1 MHDLQRTDACR
12 MNAGI
17 KTRGGFV
24 AAWAV
29 LAALVF
35 VAPAAAQSQEAQWI
49 WSPKHKVDE
58 VPQTSCYYRRAFM
71 LEDPESGQMELAA
84 DDDFELYINGRSV
97 SKDSS
102 SRKLKQIDISK
113 FLTKG
118 RNVISMRVINSNGP
132 TGALAARVFVKEKE
146 GGWKNFHTND
156 GWRVTLSPY
165 PFWNMN
171 FYNDSRWDK
180 PLSSGKFGTSD
191 KREEVKVVEQ
201 VKETTDE
208 RFRINPEFRVERII
222 SDEQAGSL
230 ISMTFNEFG
239 QILAG
244 RENGPLLLIAD
255 TNEDD
260 IADRVTVYCDKVKN
274 CQGIMALNG
283 EVYVTADGPDGTALY
298 RLADHDGDSKL
309 ETVRTLLKFKVD
321 SAEHGPH
328 GIVLGPDGYIYVVVG
343 NHAKVEK
350 AFDPRSPHHDHYE
363 GDLVKRYEDPGGHA
377 SGVKAPGGTIIRTN
391 TEGGFVQL
399 YAGGLRNVYDIAFN
413 ASGDL
418 FAHDSDME
426 SDMGA
431 NWYRPTQLYHVTPGA
446 ELGWRSGWS
455 KWPSYYA
462 DALPALTETGRG
474 SPTGGVFYNH
484 FAFPA
489 RYHNAMFLA
498 DWSEGRILAVRMKH
512 KGGSYTST
520 TETFLQGQPLNVT
533 DVEVGPDGGLY
544 FITGGRGTSG
554 GVYRVTWRG
563 DIPEN
568 VRNLGEGLN
577 AVIRQPQA
585 LSAWGRQKIAAQK
598 NKIGADWGENLAGVA
613 RSSANPAWYRT
624 RALDLMQLFGPAPSK
639 QLLIELSKEKNEEV
653 RAKAATLMGIHSSDE
668 TRLQLISLLYDE
680 DRTVRRVACEA
691 LVRAGQDATL
701 TRLTRSLTSDDR
713 HESYAARRLLERM
726 PLESW
731 KDRIMRT
738 SDQRLFIQGAMAL
751 MIAHP
756 TREHG
761 LEVLRRTS
769 EMLDGFVSDRNFVD
783 LLRVSQVA
791 VLRGNLK
798 ATDDPILREQLAEEF
813 PSGSSQMNRELVRL
827 LAFFQATSPM
837 ERYIEYLESD
847 VPEVDKLHL
856 ALHLSFIKD
865 GWNTKDRLKVLEYLA
880 SARKRKGGGSY
891 PFYVAAAMTDFARN
905 MPAKDIPQMLAGGA
919 RWPDA
924 ALGLLYKLPAKID
937 DATRKQL
944 IELDRSLESVEDQ
957 EESVKKLRMGIVAV
971 LARSADDA
979 SMAYLRSAWDR
990 DPERRKA
997 IALGLSQKPGG
1008 ENWAYLVR
1016 SIPETSGDV
1025 ARDMLKALATVRRRP
1040 ASPEPIRQVIL
1051 KGLELKDNGATEAVR
1066 LLEQWTGEV
1075 MSGPEDP
1082 WADAIVSWQHWYNRK
1097 YPNRLAPDLP
1107 VASQGNK
1114 WKFDELLEYLDSDEA
1129 RNSAPQQGAAVFV
1142 KAQCSKCHRY
1152 GEVGQSLGPDLT
1164 NLHKR
1169 FSRREV
1175 LESIIYPSHV
1185 ISDQYASKT
1194 IVTEEG
1200 QQITGMVTPGPG
1212 NSIIVVDSEGK
1223 KTEIDKDEIEEVV
1236 ASKVSAM
1243 PAGLLNDLSLE
1254 EIANLFSYLNALQR
1268 ARVARTPGR

>member
-1 MHDLQRTDACR
+1 

-17 KTRGGFV
+17 QLRGGLA
-24 AAWAV
+24 AAWAIA
-29 LAALVF
+29 LALLMSV
-35 VAPAAAQSQEAQWI
+35 PATGHSQEAQWI
-49 WSPKHKVDE
+49 WSPKHQVGE
-58 VPQTSCYYRRAFM
+58 VPQTSCYFRRSFVVD
-71 LEDPESGQMELAA
+71 LPETGQIELAA
-84 DDDFELYINGRSV
+84 DDDFELYVNGRTAA
-97 SKDSS
+97 KGSS
-102 SRKLKQIDISK
+102 SRTLKQIDISK
-113 FLTKG
+113 HLTKG
-118 RNVISMRVINSNGP
+118 RNVISMKVVNSKGP
-132 TGALAARVFVKEKE
+132 TGALAARVFVKEKN
-146 GGWKNFHTND
+146 GGWKNYHTND
-156 GWRVTLSPY
+156 GWKVTLSPY

-180 PLSSGKFGTSD
+180 PQFSGKLGTTD
-191 KREEVKVVEQ
+191 KREEVKVVEEV

-255 TNEDD
+255 TNNDE

-283 EVYVTADGPDGTALY
+283 EVYVTADGPDGSALY

-309 ETVRTLLKFKVD
+309 ESVRTLLKFKGD

-343 NHAKVEK
+343 NHARVEK
-350 AFDPRSPHHDHYE
+350 AFDPRSPHRDHYE

-377 SGVKAPGGTIIRTN
+377 AGVKSPGGTIIRTN

-399 YAGGLRNVYDIAFN
+399 FAGGLRNVYDIAFN
-413 ASGDL
+413 ANGDL

-431 NWYRPTQLYHVTPGA
+431 NWYRPTQVYHVTPGA

-455 KWPSYYA
+455 KWPSYYS
-462 DALPALTETGRG
+462 DAIPAVEETGRG

-489 RYHNAMFLA
+489 RYHNALFLA
-498 DWSEGRILAVRMKH
+498 DWSEGRIIAVRMKR
-512 KGGSYTST
+512 KGGSYTT
-520 TETFLQGQPLNVT
+520 TSETFLQGQPLNVT
-533 DVEVGPDGGLY
+533 DLEVGPDGGLY

-554 GVYRVTWRG
+554 GVYRVSWRG
-563 DIPEN
+563 EIPEN
-568 VRNLGEGLN
+568 VKNLGDGLN

-585 LSAWGRQKIAAQK
+585 FSAWGRQKVASLK
-598 NKIGADWGENLAGVA
+598 STLGADWGENLAGVA
-613 RSSANPAWYRT
+613 RSSANPEWYRT
-624 RALDLMQLFGPAPSK
+624 RALDLMQLFGPAPSE
-639 QLLIELSKEKNEEV
+639 QLLIELAKEKNENV
-653 RAKAATLMGIHSSDE
+653 RAKAATLMGIHSSDA
-668 TRLQLISLLYDE
+668 TRLQLIELLYDE

-701 TRLTRSLTSDDR
+701 TRLTRALVSDDR
-713 HESYAARRLLERM
+713 HEAYSARRLLERM

-731 KDRIMRT
+731 KDRVMKT

-756 TREHG
+756 SRAHG
-761 LEVLRRTS
+761 LQVLKRTS
-769 EMLDGFVSDRNFVD
+769 QMLDGFVSDKNFID
-783 LLRVSQVA
+783 LLRVTQIA
-791 VLRGNLK
+791 ILRGKL
-798 ATDDPILREQLAEEF
+798 APADAPILREQLAEEF
-813 PSGSSQMNRELVRL
+813 PSGSSHMNRELVRL
-827 LAFFQATSPM
+827 LAFLQATSPM
-837 ERYIEYLESD
+837 ERYMDYLASD

-856 ALHLSFIKD
+856 ALHLSFIKS
-865 GWNTKDRLKVLEYLA
+865 GWTTKDRMRVLEYL
-880 SARKRKGGGSY
+880 SAARNRKGGGSY
-891 PFYVAAAMTDFARN
+891 PFYVASAMTDFARN
-905 MPAKDIPQMLAGGA
+905 FPAEDVPQLLAGGA

-924 ALGLLYKLPAKID
+924 ALGLLYKLPKEIND
-937 DATRKQL
+937 ETRRRLIQL
-944 IELDRSLESVEDQ
+944 DQSLDTPMEGQ
-957 EESVKKLRMGIVAV
+957 EESVKKLRIGIVAV
-971 LARSADDA
+971 LARSADEP
-979 SMAYLRSAWDR
+979 SMAYLRTAWER

-1008 ENWAYLVR
+1008 ENWVYLVR
-1016 SIPETSGDV
+1016 SIPETSGDI
-1025 ARDMLKALATVRRRP
+1025 ARDLLKSLLAVRRRP
-1040 ASPEPIRQVIL
+1040 ASPDPLRQVIL
-1051 KGLELKDNGATEAVR
+1051 KGLELKENGAVDAVK
-1066 LLEQWTGEV
+1066 LLEHWTGEQR
-1075 MSGPEDP
+1075 SGPEDP

-1097 YPNRLAPDLP
+1097 YPNGLTPNLP
-1107 VASQGNK
+1107 VASSGNK

-1129 RNSAPQQGAAVFV
+1129 RNSVPQHGAAVFT
-1142 KAQCSKCHRY
+1142 KAQCAKCHRY
-1152 GEVGQSLGPDLT
+1152 GETGQSLGPDLT

-1169 FSRREV
+1169 FTRREV

-1200 QQITGMVTPGPG
+1200 AQLTGLVTPGPG
-1212 NSIIVVDSEGK
+1212 ESVIVVDSNGK
-1223 KTEIDKDEIEEVV
+1223 KTVVQQDEIEEVV

-1243 PAGLLNDLSLE
+1243 PAGLLNDLSLA
-1254 EIANLFSYLNALQR
+1254 EIASLFSYLRALQPS
-1268 ARVARTPGR
+1268 RVARSPQR